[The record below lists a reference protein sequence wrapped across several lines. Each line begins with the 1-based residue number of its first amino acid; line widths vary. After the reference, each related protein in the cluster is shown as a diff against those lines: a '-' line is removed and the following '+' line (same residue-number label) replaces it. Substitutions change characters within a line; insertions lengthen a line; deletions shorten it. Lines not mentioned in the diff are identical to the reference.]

1 MTDEEQRLRSGLL
14 AGLSAYLVWGA
25 LTLYWKLLT
34 DFDAFE
40 LVGWRIMS
48 SALIMGVVLTITRR
62 WVHLR
67 PLLHDR
73 RLIGRVALAGVL
85 LTCNWSAYVYAV
97 VNDHVIETALGYF
110 MAPLG
115 TMAVG
120 VIVFHETLHRSQ
132 RIAIGLGVASVVVL
146 TVSYRA
152 VPWVALI
159 LAATWSV
166 YGWLKKEVP
175 LTPLE
180 SMAAESFVV
189 LVPAIVL
196 VAVLAG
202 AADSIPASA
211 SAGQLVLVVLTGA
224 ATVVPLM
231 LFAWAAQRVPLTVL
245 GPMQYLVPTINF
257 LLGWLVFHEDLPVWR
272 VAGFALVWAGLALVT
287 VDTIRRARDRGR
299 STSSSIG
306 RAPDHPHIP
315 RDESSVGDTVG

>member
-1 MTDEEQRLRSGLL
+1 MSGGRTSGAPTSDEQRLRSGLL
-14 AGLSAYLVWGA
+14 AGVSAYLLWGG

-34 DFDAFE
+34 DFDPFE

-48 SALIMGVVLTITRR
+48 SALIMGAVLTATRR

-67 PLLHDR
+67 PVLRDPRLL
-73 RLIGRVALAGVL
+73 GRVALAGVL

-120 VIVFHETLHRSQ
+120 VLVFRETLHTAQ
-132 RIAIGLGVASVVVL
+132 RIAVGLGAASVVVL
-146 TVSYRA
+146 TVSYGA
-152 VPWVALI
+152 VPWVALV
-159 LAATWSV
+159 LAGTWSV

-196 VAVLAG
+196 ATLLAG
-202 AADSIPASA
+202 AADSIPATA
-211 SAGQLVLVVLTGA
+211 SAGELVLVVLTGV

-231 LFAWAAQRVPLTVL
+231 LFAWAAQRLPLTVL

-257 LLGWLVFHEDLPVWR
+257 LLGWLVFHEDLPGWR
-272 VAGFALVWAGLALVT
+272 VVGFALVWVGLVLVT
-287 VDTIRRARDRGR
+287 VDTLRRARGRVADRVTHRDSG
-299 STSSSIG
+299 SP
-306 RAPDHPHIP
+306 APPP
-315 RDESSVGDTVG
+315 